1 MTTFADKIK
10 AQEEEGRREG
20 ISSQG
25 GGWYKF
31 VEGDNVFRVLTE
43 PELFFEDFKRGIC
56 YTDCGY
62 QGSAKF
68 LTFVLDMKDNK
79 VKVARLPYGIG
90 TTIAG
95 FQQDEDYKFDGFPM
109 PFNIKV
115 KAKNAGTKEVEYTV
129 LPSPNRSDV
138 SEQVLGEL
146 SKSKSVAEILTKM
159 KDDQKQKHIEDGTW
173 QKEQDRKASLKEEIA
188 TARATGNGEM
198 DNYPNEV
205 NVDDIPF

>member
-188 TARATGNGEM
+188 TARATGNGEI
-198 DNYPNEV
+198 DNYPTEV
-205 NVDDIPF
+205 DVDSIPF